1 METVKCS
8 FNKGIKNTRNVSSLQ
23 SEQELTVTGPVGA
36 ETKGQSVCSSY
47 YTPPLVCL
55 FLFKS
60 LSLKRRVLRLT
71 QWRTSTTQ
79 MGCRTC
85 ENERCREIPQL
96 SRFEIDKPGG
106 NVFWHFTVKPGLRFD
121 VQWIIIVDWLMNQ
134 WQAQRV
140 PQTYFENCICCLVA
154 RWDRRGW
161 KGHGSRGISE
171 RESNDLN
178 WTTCSYGKNSGP

>member
-23 SEQELTVTGPVGA
+23 SERELTVTGPVGA

-140 PQTYFENCICCLVA
+140 PQTYFENYICCLVA

-161 KGHGSRGISE
+161 KGHRGISE